1 MSKPANPMELVDCYL
16 QAVRFWLPKTRN
28 QEGLLAE
35 LGEDLR
41 SQIDAKE
48 QELGRPLGKD
58 DISDILKRCGAP
70 MLVASRLGPKLHLIG
85 PTLFPI
91 YLFVLKMVLLWI
103 LVPVFLFIVGP
114 VNLTNAG
121 GNLGVAIVR
130 TFGDLWTGLFF
141 AAAVITLVFAIL
153 ERTQVFAEINCKWDP
168 STLPPLEKRESKTSL
183 VQTLCDLAFGFFAL
197 MFLLLVPTYPYLILG
212 PASTFLKA
220 APVWHTFYWPIVSL
234 AVFGILRS
242 AITLARP
249 QWDWFPKAGQLVNM
263 GLTLILLHYLLNVAG
278 QVPAGGWHPFVVIA
292 DNLQDSGRYVKI
304 AGIVNA
310 SILLSCVGAWI
321 GLCVAAPIE
330 AWKFMSYLRKRTS
343 GLHQPLTLQVH

>member
-1 MSKPANPMELVDCYL
+1 MSKPVNPIELVDRYL
-16 QAVRFWLPKTRN
+16 QAVGVWLPKTGN

-48 QELGRPLGKD
+48 QELGCPLGQD
-58 DISDILKRCGAP
+58 DVSDILKRCGAP
-70 MLVASRLGPKLHLIG
+70 MLVASRLGPKRHLIG
-85 PTLFPI
+85 PTLLPI
-91 YLFVLKMVLLWI
+91 YLFVLKIGLLWV
-103 LVPVFLFIVGP
+103 LVPIFLFIVGP

-121 GNLGVAIVR
+121 GNLGLAIVH

-153 ERTQVFAEINCKWDP
+153 ERTRVFAEINCKWNP
-168 STLPPLEKRESKTSL
+168 GTLPPLEKQKSKTSV
-183 VQTLCDLAFGFFAL
+183 VQSVCDLGFGLLAL
-197 MFLLLVPTYPYLILG
+197 MWLLLVPTYPSLILG
-212 PASTFLKA
+212 PASTFLRA

-234 AVFGILRS
+234 AAIGILRS

-249 QWDWFPKAGQLVNM
+249 KWDWFPKAGQLVNM

-278 QVPAGGWHPFVVIA
+278 RVPAGGWQPFAVIA
-292 DNLQDSGRYVKI
+292 DNLQDSVRYVKI

-310 SILLSCVGAWI
+310 SILLSCVGAWV
-321 GLCVAAPIE
+321 GLCIATPIE

-343 GLHQPLTLQVH
+343 GPHQPLILQVH